1 MNHPYFPQDVEMETY
16 SPNAT
21 PLPVLL
27 GSFGGIIAMVL
38 AASLMLAKRI
48 QPGLQVA
55 EQLTLCWF
63 LLSKSSGILRP
74 GWFGAEVAD
83 LDWQADSST
92 VSSKDIT
99 S

>member
-1 MNHPYFPQDVEMETY
+1 MNHPYFPRDVEMETY

-27 GSFGGIIAMVL
+27 GSFGGIIAVVL
-38 AASLMLAKRI
+38 AASLILAKRI
-48 QPGLQVA
+48 RPGLQVA

-63 LLSKSSGILRP
+63 VLSKNPGILRP
-74 GWFGAEVAD
+74 GRFGAEVAD
-83 LDWQADSST
+83 VDWQADSSI